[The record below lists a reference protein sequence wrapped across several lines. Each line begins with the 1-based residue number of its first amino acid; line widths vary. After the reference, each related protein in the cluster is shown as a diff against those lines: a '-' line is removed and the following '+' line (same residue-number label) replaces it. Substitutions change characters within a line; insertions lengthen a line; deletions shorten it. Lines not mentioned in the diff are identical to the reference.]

1 MTRLKCPRKYVKL
14 ILINE
19 MKAHILVSQY
29 THIAVFS
36 NYGKPSSLSILSKH
50 INNTITYTVMKSV
63 SIHAFGCDKDGG
75 GKDGR
80 KELQDDRRAEI

>member
-1 MTRLKCPRKYVKL
+1 
-14 ILINE
+14 

-29 THIAVFS
+29 SVITVNPRPSVFC
-36 NYGKPSSLSILSKH
+36 SKSMH

-75 GKDGR
+75 GKGGR
-80 KELQDDRRAEI
+80 KTLQDDRRAEI